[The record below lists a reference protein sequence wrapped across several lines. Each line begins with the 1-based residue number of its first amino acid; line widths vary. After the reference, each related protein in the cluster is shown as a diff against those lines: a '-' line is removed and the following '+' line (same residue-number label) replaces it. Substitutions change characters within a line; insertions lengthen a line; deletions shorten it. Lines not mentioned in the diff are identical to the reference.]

1 MNNKDIS
8 SENILENFVEVDIP
22 PENFLKIKETLQRIG
37 IASKQSKTLFQTAF
51 ILHKQNHYY
60 ITHFKEMFMLD
71 GRETNITSADYIRR
85 NIIAKL
91 LEDFGLLKIVNRD
104 IYDTTTIKP
113 MLNLKILSYKDAKDW
128 KLVPKYTIGK
138 FSHKQHEDDK

>member
-1 MNNKDIS
+1 MKNNNTD
-8 SENILENFVEVDIP
+8 EILESFVEVIVE

-37 IASKQSKTLFQTAF
+37 IASKNSKTLFQTAF

-71 GRETNITSADYIRR
+71 GRISNITSADYIRR

-104 IYDTTTIKP
+104 IYDSTTIKP
-113 MLNLKILSYKDAKDW
+113 MLNLKILSFKDAKNW
-128 KLVPKYTIGK
+128 ELVPKYTIGK